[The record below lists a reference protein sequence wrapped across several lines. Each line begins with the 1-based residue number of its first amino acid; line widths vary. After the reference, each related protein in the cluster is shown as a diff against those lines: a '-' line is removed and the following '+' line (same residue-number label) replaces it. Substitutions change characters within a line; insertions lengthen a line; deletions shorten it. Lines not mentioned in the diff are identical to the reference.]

1 MSDVDRTIASLR
13 VVAGGIL
20 ASVAATAGIALF
32 ARDSLLPPA
41 QAPLLVNGLILAVV
55 AAGVAGVA
63 GHAVIRRQAMA
74 ELRGRAAELR
84 GAGDPTAAVA
94 PAYRRVVILRAA
106 LTESPAVLAALAYL
120 AGGPAWL
127 MAVPAAAAFLLAVTM
142 PTRAGL
148 ERFVEEALRA

>member
-1 MSDVDRTIASLR
+1 MSDVERTIASLR

-20 ASVAATAGIALF
+20 VSVAATAGVVLF
-32 ARDSLLPPA
+32 ARESLLHPA
-41 QAPLLVNGLILAVV
+41 PAPALVNGLILAVV
-55 AAGVAGVA
+55 AAGVASVA
-63 GHAVIRRQAMA
+63 GDTVIRRQAMA

-84 GAGDPTAAVA
+84 GTGDPAAAVA
-94 PAYRRVVILRAA
+94 PAYRRLVILRAA

-142 PTRAGL
+142 PTRTGL
-148 ERFVEEALRA
+148 ERFAEEALQA